1 MEKSTN
7 AAPSTEIVRRK
18 AHLPKNKKLF
28 WMFHVFGFLFIALGT
43 VLLPVW
49 SGTNLPWR
57 DFGANYFSLIFF
69 FVIIVYII
77 GYLIRQIIRESKT
90 PIKILTVF
98 EAGFFFAVAI
108 GSIMQH
114 FDSVSIGGP
123 GTIVGIAF
131 WSRGFV
137 YIVKAYLCKHE
148 EGDKYPLWMLI
159 FSIGLVSFGSVMIA
173 NRVFSIT
180 HVVWVVSVTIA
191 LIGMFLIF
199 LGFISKP
206 KVDKA
211 LIALKREQKKIKK
224 QERELLKSKKKASKL
239 EGKTEKMI
247 DDEDEPLALEAPKE

>member
-1 MEKSTN
+1 MEKTTSAT
-7 AAPSTEIVRRK
+7 PSTEIAKKK
-18 AHLPKNKKLF
+18 AHLPRNKKLF
-28 WMFHVFGFLFIALGT
+28 WMFHVFGLLFLALGT

-49 SGTNLPWR
+49 SGTTLPWKN
-57 DFGANYFSLIFF
+57 FGANYFSLIFF
-69 FVIIVYII
+69 FVIIVYIL
-77 GYLIRQIIRESKT
+77 GYLIKQIIRESKT

-148 EGDKYPLWMLI
+148 ENDKYPLWMLI
-159 FSIGLVSFGSVMIA
+159 CSIGLVSFGSIMIA
-173 NRVFSIT
+173 NKLFSIT
-180 HVVWVVSVTIA
+180 HVVWIVSCTII
-191 LIGMFLIF
+191 LIGLFLIF
-199 LGFISKP
+199 LGLVSKP

-211 LIALKREQKKIKK
+211 LLALKREQKKIKK
-224 QERELLKSKKKASKL
+224 QEKELLKSKKKAIKL
-239 EGKTEKMI
+239 EGKVEIESET
-247 DDEDEPLALEAPKE
+247 LALEAPKEE